1 MSSHVETKKNNR
13 RSQIVESLIPL
24 ISSVPF
30 DQLHVS
36 QLCSAANISI
46 GSFYHYFNSKNDIL
60 IGLITL
66 IDEYMVNEVF
76 PLLTAESELENLLTF
91 SRGWARHVEANGIER
106 SRLISQIDPRHD
118 DFSGQ
123 KRVTLAKLEE
133 LIARGQAK
141 GEVTASRTAEEL
153 SLLFMLAMRG
163 VTTDWSRCEGRYSVV
178 EKMEQFIS
186 LFVAALRP

>member
-1 MSSHVETKKNNR
+1 MSSHVETKKNKR
-13 RSQIVESLIPL
+13 RSEIVESLIPL

-30 DQLHVS
+30 EELHVS

-66 IDEYMVNEVF
+66 IDEYMVKEVF
-76 PLLTAESELENLLTF
+76 PLLTAESELENLLEF
-91 SRGWARHVEANGIER
+91 SRGWARHVEENGIER
-106 SRLISQIDPRHD
+106 SRLISQIDPRYE

-123 KRVTLAKLEE
+123 KRISVEKLEE

-141 GEVTASRTAEEL
+141 GEIAVSRSAEEL
-153 SLLFMLAMRG
+153 SMLFLMAMRG
-163 VTTDWSRCEGRYSVV
+163 VTTDWSRCDGRYSVV

-186 LFVAALRP
+186 LFVLALRA

>member
-1 MSSHVETKKNNR
+1 MSSHVETKKNKR
-13 RSQIVESLIPL
+13 RSEIVESLIPL

-30 DQLHVS
+30 EKLHVS

-66 IDEYMVNEVF
+66 IDEYMVKEVF
-76 PLLTAESELENLLTF
+76 PLLTAESELENLLHF
-91 SRGWARHVEANGIER
+91 SRGWARHVEENGIER
-106 SRLISQIDPRHD
+106 SRLISQIDPRYE

-123 KRVTLAKLEE
+123 KRISVEKLEE

-141 GEVTASRTAEEL
+141 GEITTSRSAEEL
-153 SLLFMLAMRG
+153 SMLFLMAMRG

-186 LFVAALRP
+186 LFVVALRA